1 MPVLGRIGSPAG
13 ALRILSLALGIFL
26 IFMAAD
32 KIAWLTDSTI
42 LVRRLQE
49 WRGMARPAARW
60 YLDTIAIP
68 GAPVFARVVVLSEL
82 AAGTALI
89 LGTRVRLAAAL
100 AFLMV
105 LNFHFAADLI
115 FRYAYLTNAYGL
127 PILGGLLALA
137 IGGGTRLPFS
147 VSK

>member
-1 MPVLGRIGSPAG
+1 MSSLGRIASPAG
-13 ALRILSLALGIFL
+13 ALRILSLALGVFL
-26 IFMAAD
+26 IFMSLD
-32 KIAWLTDSTI
+32 KIRWLTDGSI
-42 LVRRLQE
+42 LLRRLHE
-49 WRGMARPAARW
+49 WRGMAGPMARW
-60 YLDTIAIP
+60 YLDTVAIP
-68 GAPVFARVVVLSEL
+68 GAPLLARVVVLAEM

-115 FRYAYLTNAYGL
+115 FHYSYLINAYGL

-137 IGGGTRLPFS
+137 VGGGTRLPFS
-147 VSK
+147 VSR

>member
-1 MPVLGRIGSPAG
+1 
-13 ALRILSLALGIFL
+13 
-26 IFMAAD
+26 
-32 KIAWLTDSTI
+32 
-42 LVRRLQE
+42 
-49 WRGMARPAARW
+49 MARPAARW

-68 GAPVFARVVVLSEL
+68 GAPVFARVVVLAEL

-89 LGTRVRLAAAL
+89 LGTRVRVAAAL

-137 IGGGTRLPFS
+137 VGGGTRLPFS

>member
-1 MPVLGRIGSPAG
+1 MSLLGRIGSPAG

-115 FRYAYLTNAYGL
+115 FQYAYLTNAYGL

-137 IGGGTRLPFS
+137 VGGGTRLPFS